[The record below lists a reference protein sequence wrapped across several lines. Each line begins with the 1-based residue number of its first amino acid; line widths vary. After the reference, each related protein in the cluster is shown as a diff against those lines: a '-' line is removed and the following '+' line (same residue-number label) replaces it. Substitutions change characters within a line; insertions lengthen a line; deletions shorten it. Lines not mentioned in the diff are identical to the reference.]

1 MVDLIQGFIIAF
13 SLILAIGAQNL
24 FVIDQGL
31 KKEFVL
37 TTVLICSISDA
48 ILIIIGILLS
58 SYFISINP
66 NTLFLLRI
74 IVGIWLILYG
84 LLKIKNSNK
93 LSFEEKNKIKN
104 NNNNFY
110 TCILNT
116 LIITYFNP
124 HVYLDTV
131 LLIGSISTNFENK
144 YFFGT
149 GAILS
154 SFVFFF
160 SLGYTAK
167 LLSQFIKNKRLW
179 FYINNII
186 GILMISYGLY
196 FIMF

>member
-37 TTVLICSISDA
+37 TTVLICSISDT

-58 SYFISINP
+58 SYLISINP
-66 NTLFLLRI
+66 NILYLLRI
-74 IVGIWLILYG
+74 VVGIWLILYG

-93 LSFEEKNKIKN
+93 LTFEKKDKIKN
-104 NNNNFY
+104 SNNFY
-110 TCILNT
+110 TCIFNT

-131 LLIGSISTNFENK
+131 LLLGSIST
-144 YFFGT
+144 
-149 GAILS
+149 L
-154 SFVFFF
+154 
-160 SLGYTAK
+160 
-167 LLSQFIKNKRLW
+167 
-179 FYINNII
+179 
-186 GILMISYGLY
+186 
-196 FIMF
+196 

>member
-1 MVDLIQGFIIAF
+1 MIDLIQGFIIAF

-48 ILIIIGILLS
+48 ILIVVGIMLS
-58 SYFISINP
+58 SYLISINP
-66 NTLFLLRI
+66 NILLLLKI
-74 IVGIWLILYG
+74 IGGLWLILYG
-84 LLKIKNSNK
+84 LLKIKSSNE
-93 LSFEEKNKIKN
+93 LSIEEKDNINNKN
-104 NNNNFY
+104 NIYN
-110 TCILNT
+110 CILNT
-116 LIITYFNP
+116 LIITYLNP
-124 HVYLDTV
+124 HVYLDT
-131 LLIGSISTNFENK
+131 LLLLGSISTNFDNK
-144 YFFGT
+144 FLFGS

-167 LLSQFIKNKRLW
+167 LLSKFIKNKKLW

-196 FIMF
+196 FIIF